1 MSSRFALII
10 ESSNV
15 AGEKDLPG
23 ARADARNW
31 KSFLMSN
38 LGGAWSEDEIIVCEK
53 PKAEWVRRIVRD
65 HAEGYMFLVFSG
77 HGQMVLDRT
86 TCTYKSCV
94 CLNDEERD
102 VRIDSIMPQRKGTA
116 VFDCCRSMP
125 HSGAFAK
132 CGRVLNESF
141 ALDGLSNESAALNT
155 GELYI
160 RSCCRHGFERGIDS
174 LASFRAVKMFACS
187 EGEGAGEDP
196 GAGGFYTS
204 LLIASAH
211 IWESADRHRGDIVIP
226 GVNVLSTYE
235 AHEMAC
241 NGVMVKTKGGQV
253 PKYSP
258 IGQVYPFA
266 IRV

>member
-15 AGEKDLPG
+15 SGEKDLPG
-23 ARADARNW
+23 ARADAKNW

-38 LGGAWSEDEIIVCEK
+38 LGGAWNEDEIIVREK
-53 PKAEWVRRIVRD
+53 PEAEWVRRIIRN
-65 HAEGYMFLVFSG
+65 HADGYMFLVFSG

-86 TCTYKSCV
+86 TWTYKSCV
-94 CLNDEERD
+94 CLNNKERD
-102 VRIDSIMPQRKGTA
+102 VGIDSIMPQHKGTA
-116 VFDCCRSMP
+116 VFDCCRGMP
-125 HSGAFAK
+125 QSGAFAK

-141 ALDGLSNESAALNT
+141 ALDGLSNESVALNAMKS
-155 GELYI
+155 YI
-160 RSCCRHGFERGIDS
+160 RARCRHGFERGIDS
-174 LASFRAVKMFACS
+174 LDSFRAVKMFACS

-196 GAGGFYTS
+196 SAGGFYTS
-204 LLIASAH
+204 LLIGSARD
-211 IWESADRHRGDIVIP
+211 WECADQKRGGILIP

-235 AHEMAC
+235 AHEIAC
-241 NGVMVKTKGGQV
+241 IGVMAKTKGGQV

-258 IGQVYPFA
+258 SGQAYPFA